1 MKSPDRS
8 GLMTD
13 QSPNVQEFNT
23 KGDDTPLR
31 NERSLLDFNNLIGK
45 NPTVPD
51 LRGTIHEAMMPST
64 EQNDGPNIAGI
75 KTVSIERGASGSAS
89 AMSNKSARS
98 DNRINVNETITSKVS
113 LNKSG
118 RSMEPV
124 SPEQAKN
131 SQSIEEK
138 KVVTPEMP
146 GVEER
151 RETFNPGEAG
161 PF

>member
-1 MKSPDRS
+1 
-8 GLMTD
+8 MTD

-31 NERSLLDFNNLIGK
+31 NERSMLDFNNLIGK
-45 NPTVPD
+45 NAPVAD

-64 EQNDGPNIAGI
+64 EQNDGPNISGI

-89 AMSNKSARS
+89 ALSNKSARS

-118 RSMEPV
+118 RSLDPV
-124 SPEQAKN
+124 SPEPQAKN
-131 SQSIEEK
+131 QSVEER

-151 RETFNPGEAG
+151 RETFNPGEGG
-161 PF
+161 PFQN